1 MSDELSKT
9 KQAYAELILRCGVN
23 LQPGKSVVIRA
34 ELGHREFVRLLVA
47 TAYDLGARFVVVDW
61 SDPLSTR
68 ARYQHVDRQYLGYVP
83 EFEVTRRR
91 QMLDDKW
98 KLVSLTGSEYPEAYE
113 DVDPTLLMEDRKGF
127 VCEAQVLHAG
137 HDE

>member
-23 LQPGKSVVIRA
+23 LQPGESVIIRP

-47 TAYDLGARFVVVDW
+47 TAYDLGARFVMVEW

-68 ARYQHVDRQYLGYVP
+68 ARYQHCLLYTSPSPRDR
-83 EFEVTRRR
+83 TRSR
-91 QMLDDKW
+91 MP
-98 KLVSLTGSEYPEAYE
+98 SSA
-113 DVDPTLLMEDRKGF
+113 
-127 VCEAQVLHAG
+127 
-137 HDE
+137 

>member
-23 LQPGKSVVIRA
+23 LQPGESVVIRA

-47 TAYDLGARFVVVDW
+47 TAYDLGARFVAVDL

-68 ARYQHVDRQYLGYVP
+68 ARYQHVERQYLGYVP
-83 EFEVTRRR
+83 DYEVTRRR
-91 QMLDDKW
+91 QTPRREMEAG
-98 KLVSLTGSEYPEAYE
+98 LTHRQTSILK
-113 DVDPTLLMEDRKGF
+113 PTRTSTRR
-127 VCEAQVLHAG
+127 C
-137 HDE
+137 